1 MFKNKCMYVYI
12 LTKPPPS
19 SKRVS
24 LPAQT
29 ENNTDR
35 HTFSDKQRKGKSP
48 LEYRV
53 LTVTYVLKP
62 KSNIQYDIN
71 LNQNN
76 LYTNI

>member
-1 MFKNKCMYVYI
+1 MYVYI

-35 HTFSDKQRKGKSP
+35 HTFRDKQRKGKSP

-53 LTVTYVLKP
+53 LQLHTY
-62 KSNIQYDIN
+62 
-71 LNQNN
+71 LNRNPTYN
-76 LYTNI
+76 MT

>member
-35 HTFSDKQRKGKSP
+35 HTFRDKQRKGKSP

-53 LTVTYVLKP
+53 LTVTYVLKL
-62 KSNIQYDIN
+62 KSI
-71 LNQNN
+71 
-76 LYTNI
+76 